1 MQSSPI
7 QHHQTQ
13 SQENKNPIT
22 QATGPCVILAGAGT
36 GKTYAMVEKVK
47 YLVDNQIYKPEKI
60 ACLTFS
66 NEAARSLEERIK
78 RVVNSSENVHVS
90 TFHSFSSDLLKKYGK
105 AIALDKFDILTPD

>member
-47 YLVDNQIYKPEKI
+47 YLVDSQIYKPEKI

-78 RVVNSSENVHVS
+78 KSLSQCGTFGCSRTPHSEECGFNVRDIKKVVNSSENVHVS
-90 TFHSFSSDLLKKYGK
+90 
-105 AIALDKFDILTPD
+105 